1 MNLLVLVVAGV
12 FVAAGLV
19 LIVLSFLVGRSRLPK
34 GLSGEAA
41 EASDRTGQADTSA
54 FIDEPLAT
62 DLAHELE
69 GRKKS
74 EAPAEP
80 VAEIAAPAQSDR
92 QDDAAA
98 SEPAQAAEM
107 RTSVAQAESQAL
119 TPAANQVGFNF
130 RVQLGFKFLQNG
142 LYEDGVAEFQK
153 ALSLTQDPEA
163 KLKLYIEIGNAFR
176 TQKMFGPAGAAYMQA
191 ASYTGNEMLLEHL
204 ERTIAEMM
212 NTDDVGAASSGSGL
226 EKEE

>member
-19 LIVLSFLVGRSRLPK
+19 LIALSFLVGRSRLPK
-34 GLSGEAA
+34 EPSEEAA

-74 EAPAEP
+74 EAVAEP
-80 VAEIAAPAQSDR
+80 VAEVAAPTRSDQ

-98 SEPAQAAEM
+98 SLPAQATET
-107 RTSVAQAESQAL
+107 RTAAGQAESQTP

-153 ALSLTQDPEA
+153 ALSLTQDREA

-176 TQKMFGPAGAAYMQA
+176 AQKMFGPAGASYMQA
-191 ASYTGNEMLLEHL
+191 ASYTDNKMLLEHL

-212 NTDDVGAASSGSGL
+212 DTDNVGAASSGSGS

>member
-34 GLSGEAA
+34 GLSEEAA
-41 EASDRTGQADTSA
+41 GVSDPAGHADASA

-62 DLAHELE
+62 DLAHELK

-74 EAPAEP
+74 ETPAVP
-80 VAEIAAPAQSDR
+80 VAEIEAPATSDLQEDAAANAPAQTTETR
-92 QDDAAA
+92 TAAG
-98 SEPAQAAEM
+98 
-107 RTSVAQAESQAL
+107 QAESQTL

-191 ASYTGNEMLLEHL
+191 TSYTGNEMLLEHL

-212 NTDDVGAASSGSGL
+212 DTDDVGAASSGSGS